1 MVNYKYKIEFRGVN
15 MKIRPYDFK
24 PIGMR
29 IKQMRKLR
37 HFTQEQLAEIIDMS
51 QKNLSMVERGAAG
64 LSISSLMSICKA
76 LQTSADYILFG
87 ISASNSNNALVEMLS
102 HLDEKQQTYAE
113 EMLSVY
119 VKALTAED

>member
-1 MVNYKYKIEFRGVN
+1 

-29 IKQMRKLR
+29 IKQMRKAR

-64 LSISSLMSICKA
+64 LSISSLMAICKA
-76 LQTSADYILFG
+76 LNASADYILFG
-87 ISASNSNNALVEMLS
+87 ISESNSNNTLLEMLS
-102 HLDEKQQTYAE
+102 GLNEKQQAYAE
-113 EMLSVY
+113 EMLFVY
-119 VKALTAED
+119 VKALTE